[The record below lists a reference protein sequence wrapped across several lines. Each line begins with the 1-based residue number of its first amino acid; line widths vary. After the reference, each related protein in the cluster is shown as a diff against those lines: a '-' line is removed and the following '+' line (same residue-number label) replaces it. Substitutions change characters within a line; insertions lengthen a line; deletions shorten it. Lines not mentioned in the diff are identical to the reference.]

1 MQSKTIFFGSES
13 FQSYFLVVR
22 QLRLIKH
29 KNKLELP
36 TSFELF
42 TFKQLKDKLHTHHDT
57 CSQNQFPLH
66 TTCKT

>member
-1 MQSKTIFFGSES
+1 MQIKTIFFFGSES

-42 TFKQLKDKLHTHHDT
+42 TFKQLKDKLHTHT
-57 CSQNQFPLH
+57 MIVQFGG
-66 TTCKT
+66 